1 MSETEFIPYEEAKKI
16 VSDVVEME
24 HPSEDG
30 KRIFNVYN
38 QRGYAICWF
47 YAEDVENEIEAKE
60 LVKSKNISCTSFQ
73 NGRFSNSALGC
84 CNFCCTSVPMFS
96 GGQKGGAPEPNILPR

>member
-38 QRGYAICWF
+38 QKGYAICWF

-60 LVKSKNISCTSFQ
+60 
-73 NGRFSNSALGC
+73 FSE
-84 CNFCCTSVPMFS
+84 V
-96 GGQKGGAPEPNILPR
+96 EEHILHFIPKWAVFE